1 MKVTFCRA
9 IFKKKH
15 GLITTIFFFLRKG
28 KWVSF
33 LQIDKPT
40 IHQYNFYI
48 SKKKKTKKNVVV
60 LILLWPSQID
70 KISGLTTAI
79 IFKNQPGL
87 DCTVG
92 VLHQFRRKSICCSHS
107 TPRKHGSKRFPT
119 SCRHGNFTLRYYN
132 RPHAV
137 CEVHD

>member
-9 IFKKKH
+9 IFKKKTWVNNNH
-15 GLITTIFFFLRKG
+15 FLSTKRQ
-28 KWVSF
+28 WVSF

-48 SKKKKTKKNVVV
+48 SKKKTTKKKRCCIL

-87 DCTVG
+87 DCTVS

-137 CEVHD
+137 C